1 MKASQGARVLAMA
14 VAAMAAIS
22 AAQARP
28 LSLFNAMRDTPVT
41 RFNGADIDLMTRSVN
56 RTLDTG
62 ADGVT
67 VTWENPR
74 TSSNGSITPAVDPEG
89 RKNCRVA
96 RIENRHRALQNSAS
110 YLFCRSN
117 GKSNGEWQVVGLFPT
132 N

>member
-1 MKASQGARVLAMA
+1 MRAFQGARLLAVA
-14 VAAMAAIS
+14 VAAVVALS
-22 AAQARP
+22 AQARP

-41 RFNGADIDLMTRSVN
+41 RFNGADIDLMTESVS

-74 TSSNGSITPAVDPEG
+74 TSSNGSVTPAKDPEG
-89 RKNCRVA
+89 RKHCRVA

-110 YLFCRSN
+110 YLFCRSK
-117 GKSNGEWQVVGLFPT
+117 GQPKGAWQAVGLFPA